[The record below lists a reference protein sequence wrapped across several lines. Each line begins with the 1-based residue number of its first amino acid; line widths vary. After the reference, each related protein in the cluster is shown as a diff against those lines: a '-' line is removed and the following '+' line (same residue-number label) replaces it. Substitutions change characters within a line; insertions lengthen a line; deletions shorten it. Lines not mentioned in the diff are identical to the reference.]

1 MYKVTTGAHTYTIEL
16 DGDQAKIDGEKVH
29 LDLTTLGNR
38 QYHLLLGKRSYNIE
52 IVSYEATSGQAVI
65 KVNNKAISL
74 EVSTELDELLK
85 KMGLD
90 KQVTAISQDIEAPM
104 PGLIL
109 DINVSEGQEVQKG
122 DKLLILE
129 AMKMEN
135 VIKSPG
141 NGKVKKVMVK
151 QGESVEL
158 GQKLVLFE

>member
-1 MYKVTTGAHTYTIEL
+1 MYKITTGAHTYTIEL
-16 DGDQAKIDGEKVH
+16 DGDQAKIDGEPVH
-29 LDLTTLGNR
+29 LDLITLGHR
-38 QYHLLLGKRSYNIE
+38 QYHLLLDKRSYNIE
-52 IVSYEATSGQAVI
+52 IVSHEATSGQAVI
-65 KVNNKAISL
+65 KVNNKTISL

-90 KQVTAISQDIEAPM
+90 KQAESKSQDIEAPM

-109 DINVSEGQEVQKG
+109 DINVAEGQEVQKG

-141 NGKVKKVMVK
+141 SGKVKKIMVK